1 MADDEKTRPV
11 SKPAHVMILSEWDT
25 PYGRSLGATFSMQAS
40 GQSINEII
48 EQPEK
53 RPRLIHSYRY
63 LRGIDG
69 QLPGDQSKENQPR
82 EQGQKTQLGQ
92 DIAIEA
98 TEGLNQSDYLR
109 RLAHKIKQ
117 DNTRW

>member
-1 MADDEKTRPV
+1 
-11 SKPAHVMILSEWDT
+11 MILSEWDT

-53 RPRLIHSYRY
+53 RPRWIHSYRY